1 MEIKTILVDDEILA
15 MRLFELECARFE
27 DIRII
32 AKFESPV
39 KAIAYAEE
47 HDVDMAILDIEM
59 PEMNGIELGKELRK
73 RRKDIILIFITA
85 HTQYA
90 MDVYQIHAPVYL
102 EKPYSYEDLAY
113 ALETARLIKKSKIKT
128 TFIRT
133 FGYFDVYAGEQ
144 LVYFANKK
152 SKELLAYL
160 VDRQGNSVNNEQAID
175 ILWEEAT
182 NDKKYQSKF
191 RRVVKD
197 LRDTLS
203 QYGIGEILIEH
214 PNCRAVDV
222 GTFECDFYQWLEK
235 NDESPCKFNENYM
248 AEYSWAEETIGFLT
262 CCSFGR
268 Q

>member
-90 MDVYQIHAPVYL
+90 MVPIRSMPRFIWKNH
-102 EKPYSYEDLAY
+102 
-113 ALETARLIKKSKIKT
+113 TAMKI
-128 TFIRT
+128 
-133 FGYFDVYAGEQ
+133 
-144 LVYFANKK
+144 
-152 SKELLAYL
+152 
-160 VDRQGNSVNNEQAID
+160 
-175 ILWEEAT
+175 WPMHW
-182 NDKKYQSKF
+182 
-191 RRVVKD
+191 RRP
-197 LRDTLS
+197 
-203 QYGIGEILIEH
+203 G
-214 PNCRAVDV
+214 
-222 GTFECDFYQWLEK
+222 
-235 NDESPCKFNENYM
+235 
-248 AEYSWAEETIGFLT
+248 
-262 CCSFGR
+262 
-268 Q
+268 

>member
-90 MDVYQIHAPVYL
+90 MDAYQIWPMH
-102 EKPYSYEDLAY
+102 
-113 ALETARLIKKSKIKT
+113 
-128 TFIRT
+128 
-133 FGYFDVYAGEQ
+133 
-144 LVYFANKK
+144 
-152 SKELLAYL
+152 
-160 VDRQGNSVNNEQAID
+160 
-175 ILWEEAT
+175 W
-182 NDKKYQSKF
+182 
-191 RRVVKD
+191 RRP
-197 LRDTLS
+197 
-203 QYGIGEILIEH
+203 G
-214 PNCRAVDV
+214 
-222 GTFECDFYQWLEK
+222 
-235 NDESPCKFNENYM
+235 
-248 AEYSWAEETIGFLT
+248 
-262 CCSFGR
+262 
-268 Q
+268 

>member
-90 MDVYQIHAPVYL
+90 MDAYQIHAPVYL

-113 ALETARLIKKSKIKT
+113 ALETARLS
-128 TFIRT
+128 
-133 FGYFDVYAGEQ
+133 FDPQALTSLTIAEQ
-144 LVYFANKK
+144 HLKHLEKALY
-152 SKELLAYL
+152 KEH
-160 VDRQGNSVNNEQAID
+160 DP
-175 ILWEEAT
+175 
-182 NDKKYQSKF
+182 
-191 RRVVKD
+191 
-197 LRDTLS
+197 
-203 QYGIGEILIEH
+203 GIGMLS
-214 PNCRAVDV
+214 
-222 GTFECDFYQWLEK
+222 GL
-235 NDESPCKFNENYM
+235 
-248 AEYSWAEETIGFLT
+248 FLD
-262 CCSFGR
+262 

>member
-1 MEIKTILVDDEILA
+1 M
-15 MRLFELECARFE
+15 
-27 DIRII
+27 
-32 AKFESPV
+32 
-39 KAIAYAEE
+39 
-47 HDVDMAILDIEM
+47 
-59 PEMNGIELGKELRK
+59 
-73 RRKDIILIFITA
+73 
-85 HTQYA
+85 
-90 MDVYQIHAPVYL
+90 
-102 EKPYSYEDLAY
+102 
-113 ALETARLIKKSKIKT
+113 
-128 TFIRT
+128 
-133 FGYFDVYAGEQ
+133 YAGEQ

-235 NDESPCKFNENYM
+235 NDESPCKSMKIIWRNIAGPRKQLGFN
-248 AEYSWAEETIGFLT
+248 LL
-262 CCSFGR
+262 
-268 Q
+268 

>member
-90 MDVYQIHAPVYL
+90 MDAYQIHAPVYL
-102 EKPYSYEDLAY
+102 EKHS
-113 ALETARLIKKSKIKT
+113 S
-128 TFIRT
+128 
-133 FGYFDVYAGEQ
+133 
-144 LVYFANKK
+144 
-152 SKELLAYL
+152 
-160 VDRQGNSVNNEQAID
+160 AILS
-175 ILWEEAT
+175 IMEAVMVR
-182 NDKKYQSKF
+182 N
-191 RRVVKD
+191 
-197 LRDTLS
+197 
-203 QYGIGEILIEH
+203 I
-214 PNCRAVDV
+214 
-222 GTFECDFYQWLEK
+222 
-235 NDESPCKFNENYM
+235 
-248 AEYSWAEETIGFLT
+248 
-262 CCSFGR
+262 CCSCIKIRCLRAACWKAGMN
-268 Q
+268 